1 MSVTAA
7 RGFVAT
13 GGAVGIKPGGA
24 PDLAVVA
31 TADGKAVPAAGVF
44 TENLAAA
51 APVQVS
57 RDHLTQSAGSAA
69 AVVLTSGNANAA
81 TGPSGV
87 QAALRL
93 CGVVAEGVG
102 AAPHEVLVCQT
113 GLIGVPFPTEVLG
126 AVAPVVAARAA
137 GEEAGRAAA
146 EAIMTTD
153 TVRKEAVARVEGSEE
168 LCTVGGMAKGAAML
182 APHMA
187 TMLAVLT
194 TDAEVSPVT
203 LHALL
208 RDAVGESFNS
218 ITVDGCTSTNDTVL
232 VLASGAAGR
241 VPGDRLG
248 LALSEVCRSLAAVP
262 FPYCRSLAEQMVA
275 DAEGATKV
283 ARIVVRGAASDTE
296 AHAAARKVASSL
308 LVKCSL
314 NGADPYWGRV
324 VSELGSAG
332 VAFEL
337 ARTTVSYGGVVV
349 CAHGAAAPHD
359 ATAVASHLAGRV
371 VDVTCD
377 LGMGQGEGAV
387 LTSDLG
393 HGYID
398 ENRTTS

>member
-1 MSVTAA
+1 VSVTAP
-7 RGFVAT
+7 RGFVAA
-13 GGAVGIKPGGA
+13 GGAVGIKAGGA

-44 TENLAAA
+44 TDNLAAA

-57 RDHLTQSAGSAA
+57 RQHLEEGGGRAS

-81 TGPSGV
+81 TGDAGIR
-87 QAALRL
+87 AARGL
-93 CGVVAEGVG
+93 CEVVGDGLG
-102 AAPHEVLVCQT
+102 AAAHEVLVCQT
-113 GLIGVPFPTEVLG
+113 GLIGIPFPVEVLG
-126 AVAPVVAARAA
+126 AVGAVVAGRSA
-137 GEEAGRAAA
+137 GQGAGRAAA

-153 TVRKEAVARVEGSEE
+153 TVRKEAVARVEAAGSQ
-168 LCTVGGMAKGAAML
+168 CTVGGMAKGAAML

-194 TDAEVSPVT
+194 TDAEVSPGT

-208 RDAVGESFNS
+208 RDAVDTSFNT

-232 VLASGAAGR
+232 LLASGHAGP
-241 VPGDRLG
+241 VPGDRL
-248 LALSEVCRSLAAVP
+248 RAAVTDV
-262 FPYCRSLAEQMVA
+262 CSSLAEQMVA
-275 DAEGATKV
+275 DAEGSTKM
-283 ARIVVRGAASDTE
+283 ARIVVTGAAADSE
-296 AHAAARKVASSL
+296 AHVAARKVASSL

-337 ARTTVSYGGVVV
+337 DRVSVSYGGTVV
-349 CAHGAAAPHD
+349 CADGAGVEHD
-359 ATAVASHLAGRV
+359 EGAVTAHMAGKLV
-371 VDVTCD
+371 EITCD
-377 LGMGQGEGAV
+377 LGLGHGRGAV
-387 LTSDLG
+387 LTCDLG